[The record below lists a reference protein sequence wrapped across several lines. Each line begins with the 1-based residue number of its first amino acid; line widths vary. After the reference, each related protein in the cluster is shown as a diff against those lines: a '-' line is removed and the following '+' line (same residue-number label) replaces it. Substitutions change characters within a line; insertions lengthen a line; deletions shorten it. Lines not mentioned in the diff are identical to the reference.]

1 MAKTNH
7 SNSLEYKF
15 NTLSHVFIAVIAV
28 YMTFTTAKLG
38 FAGTALHA
46 FLCTIGV
53 SAMTFTFFIN
63 LTILFQYNVLML
75 EGAMAFYPHNL
86 LTKSIAKQNR
96 LRVHLVLQVMG
107 GLCGMAGAGIKFLEK
122 DSHFDSL
129 HGKLGLAANLFSA
142 WALAN
147 GLASMYA
154 HKIKHLTPFKIKTI
168 HNAVGLTAILLGL
181 QAVVTGFQRGYYQ
194 KHINDR
200 LTGIM
205 TLVVIATFALAII
218 VPVKALYSR
227 VRTLLNSKK

>member
-15 NTLSHVFIAVIAV
+15 NKLSHVFIAIVAV
-28 YMTFTTAKLG
+28 YMTFTTLKLG
-38 FAGTALHA
+38 FTGTALHA
-46 FLCTIGV
+46 FLCTIG
-53 SAMTFTFFIN
+53 
-63 LTILFQYNVLML
+63 YNVLML
-75 EGAMAFYPHNL
+75 EGGMTFYPHNL
-86 LTKSIAKQNR
+86 LTKSLSKTNKV
-96 LRVHLVLQVMG
+96 RVHLVLQVLG
-107 GLCGMAGAGIKFLEK
+107 GVCGMAGAGVKFLDKET
-122 DSHFDSL
+122 HFDSL

-181 QAVVTGFQRGYYQ
+181 QAVVTGMQRGFYQ
-194 KHINDR
+194 KHIDDR

-205 TLVVIATFALAII
+205 TLVVIATFGMAVI

-227 VRTLLNSKK
+227 VRTLFKTRKQT